1 MASKRKR
8 VVLSLA
14 DKLKIIEQLDK
25 GVTGKKLSE
34 IYGVGKAT
42 ISDIK
47 NSKSTLLNFVSVLE
61 NEDGSSSRKTMK
73 TATNK
78 NLEDA
83 VFKWFL
89 QQRSMGNPISG
100 PILCEKAKI
109 LAEKLG
115 YSSFKASN
123 GWLRNFKFRHGVRE
137 LDLAGEKLSADSAA
151 AENFIEKFKT
161 ASESYDPEFVY
172 NADETGLVWK
182 ALPKPLWLL
191 KGNLVPLDIR
201 SVKNVL
207 QCLTVPTP
215 LEIINCHFF
224 DRKIKKSKSI

>member
-1 MASKRKR
+1 
-8 VVLSLA
+8 
-14 DKLKIIEQLDK
+14 
-25 GVTGKKLSE
+25 
-34 IYGVGKAT
+34 
-42 ISDIK
+42 
-47 NSKSTLLNFVSVLE
+47 
-61 NEDGSSSRKTMK
+61 MK

-182 ALPKPLWLL
+182 ALPKTTLA
-191 KGNLVPLDIR
+191 
-201 SVKNVL
+201 
-207 QCLTVPTP
+207 
-215 LEIINCHFF
+215 
-224 DRKIKKSKSI
+224 SKRESSAP

>member
-161 ASESYDPEFVY
+161 ASESYDPSLFIMPMK
-172 NADETGLVWK
+172 L
-182 ALPKPLWLL
+182 ALFGKHYQ
-191 KGNLVPLDIR
+191 N
-201 SVKNVL
+201 
-207 QCLTVPTP
+207 
-215 LEIINCHFF
+215 HFGF
-224 DRKIKKSKSI
+224 

>member
-73 TATNK
+73 TATKK

-83 VFKWFL
+83 VFKWFCSNVL
-89 QQRSMGNPISG
+89 WEIRFQVQSFVKSQNLSR
-100 PILCEKAKI
+100 KAWLFI
-109 LAEKLG
+109 
-115 YSSFKASN
+115 FKASN

-161 ASESYDPEFVY
+161 ASESYDPSLFIMPMK
-172 NADETGLVWK
+172 L
-182 ALPKPLWLL
+182 ALFGKHYQ
-191 KGNLVPLDIR
+191 N
-201 SVKNVL
+201 
-207 QCLTVPTP
+207 
-215 LEIINCHFF
+215 HFGF
-224 DRKIKKSKSI
+224 